1 MRGMRMHRPVLDF
14 CALISGNDGTNDT
27 VYVDTMNLPLHAT
40 NTRIKGLR
48 MLVLVLVPLMLLV
61 ATGSRGAA
69 SGEDT
74 VPRNGET
81 TSKTPTLIQVRVP
94 GEGKVNITLENDKGT
109 LIPFTGEIERA
120 NGTLAV
126 KPPALVHGTY
136 IVRWASETKN
146 GWFAF
151 SVGAPTAVVTSGT
164 FNPYIIAPAFAVLLL
179 AVTVGLMGG
188 VKRNKKMYM
197 LSAPMLVLSLV
208 GFFGALGAKSEYQ
221 LKKVAFATS
230 GAQEC
235 LISSNRLDVERCLV
249 GTYVSMAYESTPAA
263 ASVALEKDMLANP
276 LLRYYCHHT
285 SHAIG
290 RASYA
295 IYGSIEKAFTLGVE
309 VCDFGYYHGI
319 VEEAS
324 GYQTDDFFQESIP
337 TLCIDLTTNTLFYM
351 QCIHGIGHAVAQRTN
366 NDMIRGL
373 AMCERLDSLPVQELQ
388 PALNACGTGVT
399 MEWFSVAT
407 SGADGLNAV
416 SPTVSKPRDVC
427 TLIGERWGGECY
439 EYIGNTVDS
448 SKPYESLIEI
458 ASWCLGSPYEN
469 SCYIGLARAGTGLG
483 VSVEDMLQIC
493 RVSDDQTVQYECLE
507 KYIIGKATTIDFSL
521 ESVDRTCADLGKYAD
536 VRELCAEAKV
546 KVQEVNK
553 GVQLTRES

>member
-1 MRGMRMHRPVLDF
+1 MRMYRPVFDF
-14 CALISGNDGTNDT
+14 CALISGNDGTTDT
-27 VYVDTMNLPLHAT
+27 VYINAMNLPLHAT
-40 NTRIKGLR
+40 STRTKKLR
-48 MLVLVLVPLMLLV
+48 MLALILIPLMLLV
-61 ATGSRGAA
+61 ATGGQGMA

-81 TSKTPTLIQVRVP
+81 TSKTPPLIQVRVP
-94 GEGKVNITLENDKGT
+94 GNGEVNITLENDKGV
-109 LIPFTGEIERA
+109 LIPFTGEVLRA

-126 KPPALVHGTY
+126 KPPALVYGTY
-136 IVRWASETKN
+136 IVRWAGGAKN

-151 SVGAPTAVVTSGT
+151 SVGKPTAVVTSGT
-164 FNPYIIAPAFAVLLL
+164 FNPYIIAPTFAVLLL
-179 AVTVGLMGG
+179 AAAVGLLGG
-188 VKRNKKMYM
+188 VKRNKKIYL
-197 LSAPMLVLSLV
+197 LSIPMLALSLV

-221 LKKVAFATS
+221 LKKITFTTL

-235 LISSNRLDVERCLV
+235 LKSSNRLDVERCLV
-249 GTYVSMAYESTPAA
+249 GTYVSLAYESTPAQ

-295 IYGSIEKAFTLGVE
+295 IYGSLEKAFTLGVE

-324 GYQTDDFFQESIP
+324 GYQTDEFFQESIP
-337 TLCIDLTTNTLFYM
+337 TLCTNLTTNNLFYM

-366 NDMIRGL
+366 NDMVRGL
-373 AMCERLDSLPVQELQ
+373 AMCERLDSLPVAELG

-407 SGADGLNAV
+407 SGSDGLNAV
-416 SPTVSKPRDVC
+416 RPTVSKPRDVC
-427 TLIGERWGGECY
+427 ALIGKRWGAECY

-448 SKPYESLIEI
+448 SKPYESLREI
-458 ASWCLGSPYEN
+458 ASWCLGNPYEN

-483 VSVEDMLQIC
+483 VSAKDMLQIC
-493 RVSDDQTVQYECLE
+493 QVSDDQDVQNECLE
-507 KYIIGKATTIDFSL
+507 KYIIGKATTIDFTL

-536 VRELCAEAKV
+536 VRELCAKARI
-546 KVQEVNK
+546 KVQEINK